1 MNEKQR
7 NKKQYLAM
15 FDIDLSLN
23 MLYLLLNQRL
33 RNNSPEKIK
42 KKPRT
47 PLPNYNTKQQQNYH
61 LCRQMTS
68 RLTFS
73 VQQIR
78 N

>member
-33 RNNSPEKIK
+33 RNNSPEKNK
-42 KKPRT
+42 EK
-47 PLPNYNTKQQQNYH
+47 TKNPPPQ
-61 LCRQMTS
+61 L
-68 RLTFS
+68 
-73 VQQIR
+73 
-78 N
+78 